1 MRSRYREEAYAV
13 ILAGGRGKRLRP
25 LSTDL
30 RPKAFLS
37 VTRDRATMF
46 RNTIDR
52 ISRMIPPEHI
62 MVVANKAHARLIKK
76 DLPAASSKNLILEPI
91 SRNTAPATALAAHIL
106 QAGGEDAIIAV
117 LPADHYIPDRG
128 KQLKCL
134 KKGIDFVKKHD
145 GTIVVIGLKP
155 RYAATQFG
163 YIRTAKSS
171 GIKKA
176 ASFTEKPDLK
186 TAGRYISGGLY
197 LWNTGVLIARAS
209 TLMESFKKYEPR
221 IFRALKCI
229 DVMKSYAKMPDI
241 SVDYA
246 ILERAK
252 NVYCVKGAYEWSDI
266 GTFDELRKVL
276 KRESRRFVEKDGKII
291 KIV

>member
-1 MRSRYREEAYAV
+1 MRRKFREGVYAV

-37 VTRDRATMF
+37 VTGDRETMF

-52 ISRMIPPEHI
+52 ISGMISPEHI
-62 MVVANKAHARLIKK
+62 MVVANKAHARLVKK
-76 DLPAASSKNLILEPI
+76 DLPAVSLKNLILEPVP
-91 SRNTAPATALAAHIL
+91 RNTAPATALAAHIL
-106 QAGGEDAIIAV
+106 QARGADVIIAL

-128 KQLKCL
+128 KYLKCL
-134 KKGIDFVKKHD
+134 KKGIDFVKKY
-145 GTIVVIGLKP
+145 GETIVVIGLKP

-163 YIRTAKSS
+163 YIKTAKSA

-186 TAGRYISGGLY
+186 TAGRYVAGGLY
-197 LWNTGVLIARAS
+197 LWNTGIVIARVS
-209 TLMESFKKYEPR
+209 TILESFKKYEPR
-221 IFRALKCI
+221 IFRALKGI

-241 SVDYA
+241 SVDHA
-246 ILERAK
+246 ILEKAK
-252 NVYCVKGAYEWSDI
+252 NIYCVEGAYEWNDM
-266 GTFDELRKVL
+266 GTFDELKKAL
-276 KRESRRFVEKDGKII
+276 KRESRRFVEKDEKVI